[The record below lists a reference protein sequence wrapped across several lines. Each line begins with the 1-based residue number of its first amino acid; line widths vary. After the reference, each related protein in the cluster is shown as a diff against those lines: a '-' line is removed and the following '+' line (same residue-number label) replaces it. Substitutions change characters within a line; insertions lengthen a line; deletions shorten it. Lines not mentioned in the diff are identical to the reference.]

1 MQQGHL
7 SRAVY
12 AIKIS
17 GSERTAWSTDGTV
30 EMLSNS
36 HEKFYTSKEWT
47 TLMEQPRPTAIGLVS
62 GIAIVCS
69 GDPFEV
75 GYIRR
80 KEVTGAV
87 PFKGQQEPSPGLLLS
102 LLPSC
107 CEVRF
112 VLPPAL
118 TILCYPGTEAT
129 GQIPSYLSISYS
141 NEG

>member
-80 KEVTGAV
+80 KQVTGDV
-87 PFKGQQEPSPGLLLS
+87 PFKGQQEPSPGSCS
-102 LLPSC
+102 LCFLAAA
-107 CEVRF
+107 R
-112 VLPPAL
+112 
-118 TILCYPGTEAT
+118 
-129 GQIPSYLSISYS
+129 
-141 NEG
+141 